1 MMIYFRPYRKICTGI
16 AAALSWVA
24 AATAGTYQLAR
35 VNELIGAN
43 QLDGGN
49 FLFIASSKLND
60 SGKIVGAYISEG
72 RPTSRLFQYSDANG
86 LDDLGS
92 IGGGL
97 DSLSSYDINNKGE
110 LAVSGFRSSTGLFE
124 AARMET
130 SGNLTFT
137 GTLAG
142 FDGRSSGINASGTVI
157 GHYQIDDDE
166 NERAFTFDAEGNL
179 TNLGTLGG
187 SSSRALGI
195 NDLGHVVGRS
205 RVTFDVNS
213 GSPSSPFVWTPENG
227 MEIITDLPGVRPQ
240 GNARDINE
248 SGWIVGDIRGAAFI
262 RTAEGLFVENVGD
275 FIFTTPGGNQFNITT
290 SSSALKMLE
299 NDFAAFG
306 NSTVNDGSVRI
317 EPWRWTEAGGTEF
330 FDEFEIEGFLDDDWD
345 FFEFEDANEPGQI
358 LALAK
363 YTPTG
368 ENFTVLLT
376 PVTIPEPAAG
386 ITLLMAGWIFLA
398 QRRRKTDRTTAQ
410 IQ

>member
-1 MMIYFRPYRKICTGI
+1 MIYFPPYRKICSGI
-16 AAALSWVA
+16 IAILSWVA
-24 AATAGTYQLAR
+24 TATAGTYQLAR
-35 VNELIGAN
+35 VDQLIGAE

-49 FLFIASSKLND
+49 FQFIASVQLND
-60 SGKIVGAYISEG
+60 SAEIVGAYVSEG
-72 RPTSRLFQYSDANG
+72 RPTGRLFRYTETNG
-86 LDDLGS
+86 LTDLGS

-97 DSLSSYDINNKGE
+97 ENPRSYAINNAGE

-130 SGNLTFT
+130 NGNLTFT

-227 MEIITDLPGVRPQ
+227 MEIITDFPGVRPQ
-240 GNARDINE
+240 GNAYDINE
-248 SGWIVGDIRGAAFI
+248 SGWIVGDLRGEIFI
-262 RTAEGLFVENVGD
+262 RRPDESFVENVGE
-275 FIFTTPGGNQFNITT
+275 FFVTTAGGNIINRTT
-290 SSSALKMLE
+290 GGQALKMLE
-299 NDFAAFG
+299 EDFAAFG
-306 NSTVNDGSVRI
+306 QSFVADGGTLPRT
-317 EPWRWTEAGGTEF
+317 EPWRWTEEEGTEF
-330 FDEFEIEGFLDDDWD
+330 FDEFEIQGFLEDDWD
-345 FFEFEDANEPGQI
+345 FFEFEDANELGQI
-358 LALAK
+358 LALAE

-368 ENFTVLLT
+368 ENYTVLLT
-376 PVTIPEPAAG
+376 PVIIPELSQ
-386 ITLLMAGWIFLA
+386 ILYILLGVFLLSN
-398 QRRRKTDRTTAQ
+398 RRKRS
-410 IQ
+410 